1 MHSVRNDPRSIFK
14 QREESF
20 RLHPRLDEQALL
32 EGSAFLINRGRYTKG
47 TKANPKSTRSLC
59 LFLCSPSCLLWCRS
73 ALGGAT
79 WRLKYFRKVKR
90 HDRVSVARWNHE
102 FLVSRI
108 ERDAVDVEPGYLFNR
123 NSPAGWNVAVVE
135 NAPNA
140 NGISSGAS
148 NNPSPSVKPP
158 FVGRRRPESLARESR
173 AAVCCFHWPC
183 DRKSARP
190 AGRFLSHRFRT
201 FEHGGRPEIVV
212 LKDDLVEIRIHRD
225 RTVNR
230 IPVGDRADRRTS
242 DIDCRAGIL
251 RCGLNGSLL

>member
-1 MHSVRNDPRSIFK
+1 MPLTLSPDICLTGIR
-14 QREESF
+14 QR
-20 RLHPRLDEQALL
+20 
-32 EGSAFLINRGRYTKG
+32 GG
-47 TKANPKSTRSLC
+47 T
-59 LFLCSPSCLLWCRS
+59 SPSSKTLQ
-73 ALGGAT
+73 T
-79 WRLKYFRKVKR
+79 PM
-90 HDRVSVARWNHE
+90 E
-102 FLVSRI
+102 FPL
-108 ERDAVDVEPGYLFNR
+108 
-123 NSPAGWNVAVVE
+123 
-135 NAPNA
+135 APPT
-140 NGISSGAS
+140 IQ
-148 NNPSPSVKPP
+148 P
-158 FVGRRRPESLARESR
+158 FGETAICCRRRPESLARESR